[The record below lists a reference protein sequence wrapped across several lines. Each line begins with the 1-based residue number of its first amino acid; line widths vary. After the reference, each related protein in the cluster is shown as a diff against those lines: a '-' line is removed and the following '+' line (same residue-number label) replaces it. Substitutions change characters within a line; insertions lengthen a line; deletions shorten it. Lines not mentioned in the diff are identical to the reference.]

1 MFGYR
6 ETLRKLKEND
16 KIGIYIYKL
25 FLNVDVV
32 VFYHVSANVALKF

>member
-16 KIGIYIYKL
+16 KIGIYIYIINKMK
-25 FLNVDVV
+25 NE
-32 VFYHVSANVALKF
+32 K

>member
-16 KIGIYIYKL
+16 KIGIYIDIYIINKMK
-25 FLNVDVV
+25 NE
-32 VFYHVSANVALKF
+32 K

>member
-16 KIGIYIYKL
+16 KIGIYIYIINKMK
-25 FLNVDVV
+25 N
-32 VFYHVSANVALKF
+32 KK